1 MQNAT
6 NLRAFDDIERIAMP
20 GVYGF
25 SPRISDF
32 MCFYRER
39 FE

>member
-6 NLRAFDDIERIAMP
+6 SLRAFDDIEKIEMP
-20 GVYGF
+20 GVCEF

-32 MCFYRER
+32 MCVYGER